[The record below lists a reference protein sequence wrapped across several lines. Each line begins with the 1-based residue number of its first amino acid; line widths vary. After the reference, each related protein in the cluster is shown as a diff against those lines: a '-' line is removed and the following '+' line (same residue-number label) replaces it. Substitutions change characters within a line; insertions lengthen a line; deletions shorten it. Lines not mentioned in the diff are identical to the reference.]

1 MPPMA
6 GGSGEAAMSP
16 PSSGSSGGGKRGRDP
31 EEDVYVDNLHSHKR
45 YLSEIMA
52 SSLNGLSVGDS
63 LTDNFME
70 SPARSE
76 TSSCVRD
83 EILSQYSPMS
93 EDSDDYR
100 CYDTQLNPNVSQAD
114 PMVSPSTSP
123 MSSPHRHQK
132 PQSALLPS
140 NPYPLPSCSLSSVVC
155 AHARRGSDNEGRFPS
170 SPNDM
175 CHGADLRRTALLRSV
190 QMRVQ
195 GPHAYDLSFRQE
207 QDHAHEHEDE
217 HEHVHLEG
225 LEEAERPSCR
235 KSIDDEVTFR
245 RPDHD
250 FGQPE
255 HEIDYIDNCP
265 SGDSP
270 SNRKFEQD
278 DKNHCKYD
286 TAMDKSR

>member
-1 MPPMA
+1 MA

-16 PSSGSSGGGKRGRDP
+16 PSSVGSGSGGGKRGRDP

-63 LTDNFME
+63 LPDNIME

-76 TSSCVRD
+76 TASSFRD

-100 CYDTQLNPNVSQAD
+100 CYDTQLNPSGSQPDA
-114 PMVSPSTSP
+114 MISPSTSP
-123 MSSPHRHQK
+123 MSSPLRHQK
-132 PQSALLPS
+132 PQYPLIPS
-140 NPYPLPSCSLSSVVC
+140 SPYPLPSCSLSSVVC
-155 AHARRGSDNEGRFPS
+155 SHARRGSDNEGRFPS

-195 GPHAYDLSFRQE
+195 GPHAYDLPFGIRQE
-207 QDHAHEHEDE
+207 HVQEHEDE
-217 HEHVHLEG
+217 HEHERLEG
-225 LEEAERPSCR
+225 LEEAERSSSCS
-235 KSIDDEVTFR
+235 KSINEVGYR

-250 FGQPE
+250 FGRPE
-255 HEIDYIDNCP
+255 HEIDYMNNCTSDDCP
-265 SGDSP
+265 SDP
-270 SNRKFEQD
+270 KFKQED
-278 DKNHCKYD
+278 KSHCKFDTSMDKN
-286 TAMDKSR
+286 R